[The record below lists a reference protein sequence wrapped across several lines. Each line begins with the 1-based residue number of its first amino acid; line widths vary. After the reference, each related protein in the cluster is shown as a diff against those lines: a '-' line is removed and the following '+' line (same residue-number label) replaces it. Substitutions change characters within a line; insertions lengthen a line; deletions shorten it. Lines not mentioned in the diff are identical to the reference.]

1 MFIIE
6 RKKKEMISYY
16 FAIIYKIFYKDKFKH
31 EDEITIDMN
40 NDPYFVRIAFNFDE
54 DRNKVNDLKVNDD
67 HRIMFLPQ
75 MNRKGEE
82 ERDVLYISASSG
94 SGKSYLVNQ
103 FAEVYNI
110 EKENKNKIF
119 FLTSNNHEKD
129 KSLSQD
135 IYNFINVDE
144 FLDYYSDDENMKTFI
159 KDGSEFDNSLII
171 FDDIGAIN
179 DKDKVKTLWHF
190 INIILEN
197 KRKNCIS
204 ICVISHVPTDYKK
217 TSILIRETKKYIVF
231 PKNLQVNSDRFLK
244 TYLGLSKSQITFI
257 TDLQNTKWCAVD
269 VGRKLLI
276 TQRQIKSLS

>member
-1 MFIIE
+1 
-6 RKKKEMISYY
+6 MIL
-16 FAIIYKIFYKDKFKH
+16 ILL
-31 EDEITIDMN
+31 ELL
-40 NDPYFVRIAFNFDE
+40 FNFDE

-94 SGKSYLVNQ
+94 LGKSYLVNQ

-144 FLDYYSDDENMKTFI
+144 FIDYYSGGENMKTFI

-179 DKDKVKTLWHF
+179 DKDKV
-190 INIILEN
+190 
-197 KRKNCIS
+197 
-204 ICVISHVPTDYKK
+204 
-217 TSILIRETKKYIVF
+217 
-231 PKNLQVNSDRFLK
+231 
-244 TYLGLSKSQITFI
+244 
-257 TDLQNTKWCAVD
+257 
-269 VGRKLLI
+269 
-276 TQRQIKSLS
+276 